1 MAVIHVLDKH
11 TAELIAAGEVV
22 ERPASVVKELL
33 ENSIDAGAT
42 QVTVSIESGGVK
54 LIEIS
59 DNGTGIEAEYISTAF
74 IRHATSKIET
84 PDDLTNIHTLGF
96 RGEALA
102 SIASVARVELT
113 TRTEVDE
120 FATVYR
126 IEGGEEVSREPGAR
140 AVVTTIRVKDLFYN
154 TPARMKFL
162 KKDSSEGTFVSDT
175 VTHVALSHPEVSV
188 KFIREGKLQY
198 VTPGDGQLRG
208 AVYAVLG
215 REFSRDLI
223 ELKNQE
229 GVYRITG
236 LVTPPKSCR
245 ASRSMQHF
253 YINGRYVRN
262 RTMMAG
268 MEMAFKGT
276 MMQGKFPGGILLLE
290 MPADLVDVNV
300 HPAKIEARFARE
312 NDVFDVVYH
321 AVKLALAQ
329 PGTGERLFT
338 FEADKEEE
346 KAENSKKDTDIIKN
360 DVKNNN
366 FTGLSAIIRGQADPG
381 VLPQQHWEPANPAAA
396 PQQPA
401 PSAAM
406 QIPTAP
412 SVPRWKGSAQNEDML
427 DPFVTLHSPKLET
440 TKAPEPFRAA
450 ASETQLDVEPEFGET
465 KLHSP
470 QDHMAAWNPAQEAPK
485 EEPESAPGAETE
497 PDAPEAAEQETVL
510 AEPEQMN
517 FDPTA
522 DQPEPLRYVGEV
534 FRTYILAE
542 RGDELC
548 LIDKHAAHERQL
560 YEKLAANYGNVP
572 SQMLLEPAAI
582 DLAAEEKQALL
593 DNIPLLENAGLEIAD
608 FGGNTV
614 VLRAV
619 PADVEPQNAESLLV
633 EIANKL
639 LKGGHD
645 ALNEHT
651 EWVLHSISCRAAI
664 KAGDKSSPQEL
675 LALAEKILSGE
686 VPPFCPHGRPC
697 VLKLTRKELEKQ
709 FGRIV

>member
-140 AVVTTIRVKDLFYN
+140 AVGTTIRVKDLFYN

-208 AVYAVLG
+208 AAYAVLG

-338 FEADKEEE
+338 FEADKKDE
-346 KAENSKKDTDIIKN
+346 KAEKPKIDADIIKN
-360 DVKNNN
+360 DVKNNS

-381 VLPQQHWEPANPAAA
+381 VLPQQHWEPAKPAAA

-412 SVPRWKGSAQNEDML
+412 SEPRWKGSAQNEDML
-427 DPFVTLHSPKLET
+427 NPFVTLHSPKLET

-465 KLHSP
+465 KLHPP

-485 EEPESAPGAETE
+485 EEPESAPCAETE

>member
-140 AVVTTIRVKDLFYN
+140 AVGTTIRVKDLFYN

-208 AVYAVLG
+208 AAYAVLG

-338 FEADKEEE
+338 FEADKEE

-360 DVKNNN
+360 DVKNNS

-381 VLPQQHWEPANPAAA
+381 VLPQQHWEPAKPAAA

-412 SVPRWKGSAQNEDML
+412 SEPRWKGSAQNEDML

-485 EEPESAPGAETE
+485 EEPESAPCAETE
-497 PDAPEAAEQETVL
+497 PDAPEAAEQKTVL

>member
-140 AVVTTIRVKDLFYN
+140 AVGTTIRVKDLFYN

-208 AVYAVLG
+208 AAYAVLG

-338 FEADKEEE
+338 FEADKKEE
-346 KAENSKKDTDIIKN
+346 KAGNSKKYADIIKN

-381 VLPQQHWEPANPAAA
+381 VLPQQHWEPAKPAAA

-485 EEPESAPGAETE
+485 EEPESAPCAETE

-619 PADVEPQNAESLLV
+619 PADVEPQNTESLLV

>member
-140 AVVTTIRVKDLFYN
+140 AVGTTIRVKDLFYN

-208 AVYAVLG
+208 AAYAVLG

-338 FEADKEEE
+338 FEADKEE
-346 KAENSKKDTDIIKN
+346 KAENSKKDADIIKN

-381 VLPQQHWEPANPAAA
+381 VLPQQHWEPAKPAAA

-427 DPFVTLHSPKLET
+427 EPFVTLHSPKLET

-485 EEPESAPGAETE
+485 EEPESAPYVETE

>member
-140 AVVTTIRVKDLFYN
+140 AVGTTIRVKDLFYN

-208 AVYAVLG
+208 AAYAVLG

-236 LVTPPKSCR
+236 LITPPKSCR

-338 FEADKEEE
+338 FEADKDEE
-346 KAENSKKDTDIIKN
+346 KAGNSKKDTDIIKN

-381 VLPQQHWEPANPAAA
+381 VLPQQHWEPAKPAAA

-401 PSAAM
+401 PAAAM

-485 EEPESAPGAETE
+485 EEPESAPCAETE
-497 PDAPEAAEQETVL
+497 PDAPEAAEQKTVL

>member
-140 AVVTTIRVKDLFYN
+140 AVGTTIRVKDLFYN

-208 AVYAVLG
+208 AAYAVLG

-236 LVTPPKSCR
+236 LITPPKSCR

-346 KAENSKKDTDIIKN
+346 KAENSKKDADIIKN

-381 VLPQQHWEPANPAAA
+381 VLPQQHWEPAKPAAA

-401 PSAAM
+401 PAAAM

-412 SVPRWKGSAQNEDML
+412 SAPRWKGSAQNEDML

-465 KLHSP
+465 KLHSS

-485 EEPESAPGAETE
+485 EEPESAPCAETE

>member
-140 AVVTTIRVKDLFYN
+140 AVGTTIRVKDLFYN

-208 AVYAVLG
+208 AAYAVLG

-338 FEADKEEE
+338 FEAYKKEE
-346 KAENSKKDTDIIKN
+346 KAENSKNDADIIKN
-360 DVKNNN
+360 DVKNNS

-381 VLPQQHWEPANPAAA
+381 VLPQQHWEPAKPAAA

-485 EEPESAPGAETE
+485 EEPESAPCAETE
-497 PDAPEAAEQETVL
+497 PDAPEAAEQETVP

>member
-33 ENSIDAGAT
+33 ENSIDAGAA

-74 IRHATSKIET
+74 IRHATSKIEK
-84 PDDLTNIHTLGF
+84 PDDLNSIHTLGF

-113 TRTEVDE
+113 TRTEADE

-126 IEGGEEVSREPGAR
+126 IEGGEEISREPGAR
-140 AVVTTIRVKDLFYN
+140 AVGTTIRVRDLFYN

-162 KKDSSEGTFVSDT
+162 KKDSSEGTFVADT
-175 VTHVALSHPEVSV
+175 IAHVALSHPEVSV

-198 VTPGDGQLRG
+198 VTPGDGQLRS
-208 AVYAVLG
+208 AAYAVLG

-236 LVTPPKSCR
+236 LITPPKSCR

-338 FEADKEEE
+338 FEADKKEE
-346 KAENSKKDTDIIKN
+346 KAGNSKKDTDIIKN

-381 VLPQQHWEPANPAAA
+381 VLPQQHWEPAKPAAA

-485 EEPESAPGAETE
+485 EEPESTPCAETE
-497 PDAPEAAEQETVL
+497 PDAPEAAEQETVP

>member
-140 AVVTTIRVKDLFYN
+140 AVGTTIRVKDLFYN

-208 AVYAVLG
+208 AAYAVLG

-236 LVTPPKSCR
+236 LITPPKSCR

-346 KAENSKKDTDIIKN
+346 KTENSKKDADIIKN
-360 DVKNNN
+360 DVKNNS

-381 VLPQQHWEPANPAAA
+381 VLPQQHWEPAKPAAA

-485 EEPESAPGAETE
+485 EEPESAPCAETE
-497 PDAPEAAEQETVL
+497 PDAPEAAEQKTVL

>member
-140 AVVTTIRVKDLFYN
+140 AVGTTIRVKDLFYN

-208 AVYAVLG
+208 AAYAVLG

-346 KAENSKKDTDIIKN
+346 KAGNSKKDTDIIKN

-381 VLPQQHWEPANPAAA
+381 VLPQQHWEPAKPAAA

-465 KLHSP
+465 KMHSS

-485 EEPESAPGAETE
+485 EEPESAPCAETE

-582 DLAAEEKQALL
+582 NLAAEEKQALL

>member
-140 AVVTTIRVKDLFYN
+140 AVGTTIRVKDLFYN

-208 AVYAVLG
+208 AAYAVLG

-338 FEADKEEE
+338 FEADKDEE
-346 KAENSKKDTDIIKN
+346 KAENSKKDDDIIKN
-360 DVKNNN
+360 DVKNKN

-381 VLPQQHWEPANPAAA
+381 VLPQQHWEPAKPAAA
-396 PQQPA
+396 PQQST

-485 EEPESAPGAETE
+485 EEPESAPCAETE
-497 PDAPEAAEQETVL
+497 PDAPEAAEQKTVL

-582 DLAAEEKQALL
+582 NLAAEEKQALL

>member
-140 AVVTTIRVKDLFYN
+140 AVGTTIRVKDLFYN

-208 AVYAVLG
+208 AAYAVLG

-346 KAENSKKDTDIIKN
+346 KAENSKKDADIIKN

-381 VLPQQHWEPANPAAA
+381 VLPQQHWEPVKPAAA

-485 EEPESAPGAETE
+485 EEPESAPCAETE

>member
-140 AVVTTIRVKDLFYN
+140 AVGTTIRVKDLFYN

-208 AVYAVLG
+208 AAYAVLG

-338 FEADKEEE
+338 FEADKKDE
-346 KAENSKKDTDIIKN
+346 KAEKPKIDADIIKN
-360 DVKNNN
+360 DVKNNS

-381 VLPQQHWEPANPAAA
+381 VLPQQHWEPAKPAAA

-412 SVPRWKGSAQNEDML
+412 SEPRWKGSAQNEDML

-465 KLHSP
+465 KLHPP

-485 EEPESAPGAETE
+485 EEPESAPCAETE
-497 PDAPEAAEQETVL
+497 PDAPEAAEQETVP

>member
-140 AVVTTIRVKDLFYN
+140 AVGTTIRVKDLFYN

-175 VTHVALSHPEVSV
+175 VTHVTLSHPEVSV

-208 AVYAVLG
+208 AAYAVLG

-346 KAENSKKDTDIIKN
+346 KAENSKKDANIIKN

-381 VLPQQHWEPANPAAA
+381 VLPQQHWEPAKPAAA

-401 PSAAM
+401 PAAAM

-485 EEPESAPGAETE
+485 EEPESAPCAETE

>member
-74 IRHATSKIET
+74 IRHATSKIKT

-140 AVVTTIRVKDLFYN
+140 AVGTTIRVKDLFYN

-208 AVYAVLG
+208 AAYAVLG

-236 LVTPPKSCR
+236 LITPPKSCR

-338 FEADKEEE
+338 FETDKKEE
-346 KAENSKKDTDIIKN
+346 KAGNSKKDTDIIKN

-381 VLPQQHWEPANPAAA
+381 VLPQQHWEPAKPAAA

-485 EEPESAPGAETE
+485 EEPESAPYVETE

-619 PADVEPQNAESLLV
+619 PADVEPQNTESLLV

>member
-140 AVVTTIRVKDLFYN
+140 AVGTTIRVKDLFYN

-208 AVYAVLG
+208 AAYAVLG

-236 LVTPPKSCR
+236 LITPPKSCR

-346 KAENSKKDTDIIKN
+346 KAENSKKDADIIKN

-381 VLPQQHWEPANPAAA
+381 VLPQQHWEPAKPAAA

-412 SVPRWKGSAQNEDML
+412 SLPRWKGSAQNEDML
-427 DPFVTLHSPKLET
+427 EPFVTLHSPKLET

-485 EEPESAPGAETE
+485 EEPESAPYVETE

>member
-140 AVVTTIRVKDLFYN
+140 AVGTTIRVKDLFYN

-208 AVYAVLG
+208 AAYAVLG

-236 LVTPPKSCR
+236 LITPPKSCR

-338 FEADKEEE
+338 FETDKKEE
-346 KAENSKKDTDIIKN
+346 KAGNSKKDTDIIKN

-381 VLPQQHWEPANPAAA
+381 VLPQQHWEPAKPAAA

-401 PSAAM
+401 PAAAM

-470 QDHMAAWNPAQEAPK
+470 RDHMAAWNPAQEAPK
-485 EEPESAPGAETE
+485 EEPESAPCAETE

-517 FDPTA
+517 FDPTV

>member
-42 QVTVSIESGGVK
+42 QVTVSIESGGIK

-126 IEGGEEVSREPGAR
+126 IEGGEEISREPGAR
-140 AVVTTIRVKDLFYN
+140 AVGTTIRVKDLFYN

-208 AVYAVLG
+208 AAYAVLG

-338 FEADKEEE
+338 FEADKKEE
-346 KAENSKKDTDIIKN
+346 KTENSKKDADIIKN

-381 VLPQQHWEPANPAAA
+381 VLPQQHWEPAKPAAA

-485 EEPESAPGAETE
+485 EEPESAPYVETE

>member
-140 AVVTTIRVKDLFYN
+140 AVGTTIRVKDLFYN

-208 AVYAVLG
+208 AAYAVLG

-381 VLPQQHWEPANPAAA
+381 VLPQQHWEPAKPAAA

-412 SVPRWKGSAQNEDML
+412 SEPRWKGSAQNEDML

-485 EEPESAPGAETE
+485 EEPESAPCAETE

>member
-140 AVVTTIRVKDLFYN
+140 AVGTTIRVKDLFYN

-162 KKDSSEGTFVSDT
+162 KQDSSEGTFVSDT

-208 AVYAVLG
+208 AAYAVLG

-236 LVTPPKSCR
+236 LITPPKSCR

-338 FEADKEEE
+338 FETDKKEE
-346 KAENSKKDTDIIKN
+346 KAGNSKKDTDIIKN

-381 VLPQQHWEPANPAAA
+381 VLPQQHWEPAKPAAA

-401 PSAAM
+401 PAAAM

-412 SVPRWKGSAQNEDML
+412 GVPRWKGSAQNEDML

-485 EEPESAPGAETE
+485 EEPESAPCAETE

>member
-140 AVVTTIRVKDLFYN
+140 AVGTTIRVKDLFYN

-208 AVYAVLG
+208 AAYAVLG
-215 REFSRDLI
+215 RGFSRDLI

-236 LVTPPKSCR
+236 LITPPKSCR

-346 KAENSKKDTDIIKN
+346 KAENSKKDADIIKN

-381 VLPQQHWEPANPAAA
+381 VLPQQHWEPAKPAAA

-401 PSAAM
+401 PAAAM

-485 EEPESAPGAETE
+485 EEPESAPCAETE

>member
-84 PDDLTNIHTLGF
+84 PDDLSNIHTLGF

-140 AVVTTIRVKDLFYN
+140 AVGTTIRVKDLFYN

-208 AVYAVLG
+208 AAYAVLG

-236 LVTPPKSCR
+236 LITPPKSCR

-338 FEADKEEE
+338 FEADKEEK
-346 KAENSKKDTDIIKN
+346 KAEDSKKDADIIKN

-381 VLPQQHWEPANPAAA
+381 VLPQQHWEPAKPAAA

-401 PSAAM
+401 PAAAM

-485 EEPESAPGAETE
+485 EEPESAPCAETE

>member
-140 AVVTTIRVKDLFYN
+140 AVGTTIRVKDLFYN

-208 AVYAVLG
+208 AAYAVLG

-338 FEADKEEE
+338 FEADKEE
-346 KAENSKKDTDIIKN
+346 KAENLKKDTDIIKN

-381 VLPQQHWEPANPAAA
+381 VLPQQHWEPAKPAAA

-465 KLHSP
+465 KLHSH

-485 EEPESAPGAETE
+485 EEPESAPCAETE

-582 DLAAEEKQALL
+582 DLATEEKQALL

>member
-140 AVVTTIRVKDLFYN
+140 AVGTTIRVKDLFYN

-208 AVYAVLG
+208 AAYAVLG

-236 LVTPPKSCR
+236 LITPPKSCR

-268 MEMAFKGT
+268 MEMVFKGT

-346 KAENSKKDTDIIKN
+346 KAENSKKDADIIKN

-485 EEPESAPGAETE
+485 EEPESAPCAETE

>member
-140 AVVTTIRVKDLFYN
+140 AVGTTIRVKDLFYN

-208 AVYAVLG
+208 AAYAVLG

-338 FEADKEEE
+338 FEADKKEE
-346 KAENSKKDTDIIKN
+346 KTGNSKKDTDIIKN

-381 VLPQQHWEPANPAAA
+381 VLPQQHWEPAKPAAA

-465 KLHSP
+465 KLHSS
-470 QDHMAAWNPAQEAPK
+470 QDHMAAWNPAQGAPK
-485 EEPESAPGAETE
+485 EEPESAPCAETE

-517 FDPTA
+517 FDPTV

-582 DLAAEEKQALL
+582 DLSAEEKQALM

-639 LKGGHD
+639 LKGSHD

>member
-140 AVVTTIRVKDLFYN
+140 AVGTTIRVKDLFYN

-208 AVYAVLG
+208 AAYAVLG

-236 LVTPPKSCR
+236 LITPPKSCR

-346 KAENSKKDTDIIKN
+346 KAENSKKDADIIKN

-450 ASETQLDVEPEFGET
+450 ANETQLDVEPEFGET

-485 EEPESAPGAETE
+485 EEPESAPCAETE

>member
-84 PDDLTNIHTLGF
+84 SDDLTNIHTLGF

-102 SIASVARVELT
+102 SIASVARVELP

-140 AVVTTIRVKDLFYN
+140 AVGTTIRVKDLFYN

-208 AVYAVLG
+208 AAYAVLG

-236 LVTPPKSCR
+236 LITPPKSCR

-300 HPAKIEARFARE
+300 HPAKIEARFDRE

-338 FEADKEEE
+338 FEADKKEE
-346 KAENSKKDTDIIKN
+346 KAENSKKDADIIKN

-381 VLPQQHWEPANPAAA
+381 VLPQQHWEPAKPAAA

-485 EEPESAPGAETE
+485 EEPESAPCAETE

-645 ALNEHT
+645 ALSEHT

>member
-140 AVVTTIRVKDLFYN
+140 AVGTTIRVKDLFYN

-208 AVYAVLG
+208 AAYAVLG

-360 DVKNNN
+360 DVKNNS

-381 VLPQQHWEPANPAAA
+381 VLPQQHWEPAKPAAA

-401 PSAAM
+401 PAAAM

-412 SVPRWKGSAQNEDML
+412 SEPRWKGSAQNEDML

-465 KLHSP
+465 KLHSH

-485 EEPESAPGAETE
+485 EEPESAPCAETE

>member
-140 AVVTTIRVKDLFYN
+140 AVGTTIRVKDLFYN

-175 VTHVALSHPEVSV
+175 VTRVALSHPEVSV

-208 AVYAVLG
+208 AAYAVLG

-338 FEADKEEE
+338 FEADKKDE
-346 KAENSKKDTDIIKN
+346 KAEKPKIDADIIKN
-360 DVKNNN
+360 DVKNNS

-381 VLPQQHWEPANPAAA
+381 VLPQQHWEPAKPAAA

-412 SVPRWKGSAQNEDML
+412 SEPRWKGSAQNEDML

-485 EEPESAPGAETE
+485 EEPESAPCAETE
-497 PDAPEAAEQETVL
+497 PDAPEAAEQETVP

>member
-140 AVVTTIRVKDLFYN
+140 AVGTTIRVKDLFYN

-208 AVYAVLG
+208 AAYAVLG

-346 KAENSKKDTDIIKN
+346 KAENSKKDDDIIKN
-360 DVKNNN
+360 DVKNKN

-381 VLPQQHWEPANPAAA
+381 VLPQQHWEPAKPAAA

-401 PSAAM
+401 PAAAM

-412 SVPRWKGSAQNEDML
+412 SVPRWKSSAQNEDML

-485 EEPESAPGAETE
+485 EEPESAPCAETE
-497 PDAPEAAEQETVL
+497 PDAPETAEQETVL

-619 PADVEPQNAESLLV
+619 PADVEPQNAENLLV

>member
-140 AVVTTIRVKDLFYN
+140 AVGTTIRVKDLFYN

-208 AVYAVLG
+208 AAYAVLG

-346 KAENSKKDTDIIKN
+346 KAENSKKDADIIKN

-381 VLPQQHWEPANPAAA
+381 VLPQQHWEPAKPAAA

-401 PSAAM
+401 PAAAM

-412 SVPRWKGSAQNEDML
+412 SEPRWKGSAQNEDML

-485 EEPESAPGAETE
+485 EEPESAPCAETE

>member
-1 MAVIHVLDKH
+1 MAEIRVLDKH

-22 ERPASVVKELL
+22 ERPASVAKELL
-33 ENSIDAGAT
+33 ENAIDAGAT
-42 QVTVSIESGGVK
+42 QITLSAVRGGIQQLQIV
-54 LIEIS
+54 
-59 DNGTGIEAEYISTAF
+59 DNGSGIEAEYIDKAF
-74 IRHATSKIET
+74 IRHATSKIATAE
-84 PDDLTNIHTLGF
+84 DLGHIHTLGF

-102 SIASVARVELT
+102 SIASVARVEVL
-113 TRTEVDE
+113 TRTEADE
-120 FATVYR
+120 YACCYR
-126 IEGGEEVSREPGAR
+126 IEGGEERGMEPGAR
-140 AVVTTIRVKDLFYN
+140 PVGTTITVSDLFYN

-162 KKDSSEGTFVSDT
+162 KKDASEGTFVAET
-175 VTHVALSHPEVSV
+175 VLHAALSHPEIS
-188 KFIREGKLQY
+188 FRYLRDGKQQY
-198 VTPGDGQLRG
+198 VTPGDGDLRS

-215 REFSRDLI
+215 REFARDLLPVDGGS
-223 ELKNQE
+223 ELYH
-229 GVYRITG
+229 VTG
-236 LVTPPKSCR
+236 LVTPPRACR
-245 ASRSMQHF
+245 ASRGAQHF
-253 YINGRYVRN
+253 FVNGRYVKN
-262 RTMMAG
+262 RTMMAAL
-268 MEMAFKGT
+268 ENAYKGT

-338 FEADKEEE
+338 FEADKEE

-360 DVKNNN
+360 DVKNNS

-381 VLPQQHWEPANPAAA
+381 VLPQQHWEPAKPAAA

-401 PSAAM
+401 PAAAM
-406 QIPTAP
+406 QIPTVP

-427 DPFVTLHSPKLET
+427 DPFVTLHSPKLKT

-485 EEPESAPGAETE
+485 EEPESAPCAETE

-639 LKGGHD
+639 LRGGHD

>member
-140 AVVTTIRVKDLFYN
+140 AVGTTIRVKDLFYN

-208 AVYAVLG
+208 AAYAVLG

-236 LVTPPKSCR
+236 LITPPKSCR

-338 FEADKEEE
+338 FESDKKDE
-346 KAENSKKDTDIIKN
+346 KAEKPKIDADIIKN

-381 VLPQQHWEPANPAAA
+381 VLPQQHWEPAKPAAA

-401 PSAAM
+401 PAAAM

-470 QDHMAAWNPAQEAPK
+470 RDHMAAWNPAQEAPK
-485 EEPESAPGAETE
+485 EEPESAPCAETE

>member
-1 MAVIHVLDKH
+1 M
-11 TAELIAAGEVV
+11 
-22 ERPASVVKELL
+22 
-33 ENSIDAGAT
+33 
-42 QVTVSIESGGVK
+42 
-54 LIEIS
+54 
-59 DNGTGIEAEYISTAF
+59 
-74 IRHATSKIET
+74 
-84 PDDLTNIHTLGF
+84 
-96 RGEALA
+96 
-102 SIASVARVELT
+102 ARVELT

-140 AVVTTIRVKDLFYN
+140 AVGTTIRVKDLFYN

-208 AVYAVLG
+208 AAYAVLG

-236 LVTPPKSCR
+236 LITPPKSCR

-338 FEADKEEE
+338 FEADKKDE
-346 KAENSKKDTDIIKN
+346 KAEKPKIDADIIKN

-381 VLPQQHWEPANPAAA
+381 VLPQQHWEPAKPAAA

-470 QDHMAAWNPAQEAPK
+470 RDHMAAWNPAQEAPK
-485 EEPESAPGAETE
+485 EEPESAPCAETE

>member
-140 AVVTTIRVKDLFYN
+140 AVGTTIRVKDLFYN

-208 AVYAVLG
+208 AAYAVLG

-236 LVTPPKSCR
+236 LITPPKSCR

-338 FEADKEEE
+338 FEADKKDE
-346 KAENSKKDTDIIKN
+346 KAEKPKIDADIIKN

-381 VLPQQHWEPANPAAA
+381 VLPQQHWEPAKPAAA

-465 KLHSP
+465 KLHSS

-485 EEPESAPGAETE
+485 EEPESAPCAETE

-639 LKGGHD
+639 LRGGHD

>member
-140 AVVTTIRVKDLFYN
+140 AVGTTIRVKDLFYN

-208 AVYAVLG
+208 AAYAVLG

-236 LVTPPKSCR
+236 LITPPKSCR

-346 KAENSKKDTDIIKN
+346 KAENSKKDADIIKN

-381 VLPQQHWEPANPAAA
+381 VLPQQHWEPAKPAAA

-412 SVPRWKGSAQNEDML
+412 SAPRWKGSAQNEDML

-465 KLHSP
+465 KLHSS

-485 EEPESAPGAETE
+485 EEPESAPCAETE

-645 ALNEHT
+645 ALSEHT

>member
-140 AVVTTIRVKDLFYN
+140 AVGTTIRVKDLFYN

-208 AVYAVLG
+208 AAYAVLG

-236 LVTPPKSCR
+236 LITPPKSCR

-338 FEADKEEE
+338 FETDKKEE
-346 KAENSKKDTDIIKN
+346 KAGNSKKDTDIIKN

-381 VLPQQHWEPANPAAA
+381 VLPQQHWEPAKPAAA

-401 PSAAM
+401 PAAAM
-406 QIPTAP
+406 QIPIAP
-412 SVPRWKGSAQNEDML
+412 GVPRWKGSAQNEDML

-485 EEPESAPGAETE
+485 EEPESAPCAETE